1 MKTQTEE
8 NTGGSQTGRGAV
20 LTRYWSRCVY
30 ARWVKVGRRPWCKE
44 WGFGRWT
51 SEEPSL
57 QRNCHPT
64 WLHAPCFLFYLPMK
78 ICPAV
83 KTNHSCRLSL
93 STSFPL
99 VNASATLL
107 ISSGYAHLTCRRW
120 PGPKSVRFSFTVQS
134 TNVLIYLSIYIHS
147 CQQHLPPDNSI
158 PASQFQLLLLLP
170 SSVEG
175 NLLTKNKKTNQAG
188 ICKRLFY
195 VRRQHAKRLEGAE
208 RCLIHVMSCR

>member
-1 MKTQTEE
+1 MFTP
-8 NTGGSQTGRGAV
+8 GGWRWEGGRGAKSGIRSV
-20 LTRYWSRCVY
+20 
-30 ARWVKVGRRPWCKE
+30 
-44 WGFGRWT
+44 T

-57 QRNCHPT
+57 QRK
-64 WLHAPCFLFYLPMK
+64 LPPNLTPRSMFSLLSPYENPSR
-78 ICPAV
+78 CEN
-83 KTNHSCRLSL
+83 NHSCRLSL

-134 TNVLIYLSIYIHS
+134 TNVPIYLSIYIHS

-195 VRRQHAKRLEGAE
+195 VRRQHAKRLEGTE